1 VVDGRTPTGSLPRG
15 DDARPAALD
24 GILRRIGAAP
34 GEARKLPGGSVNRT
48 YRVARTGG
56 DVVVRFPADARR
68 ADEFPVEEW
77 AASAAARA
85 GIAVPAVLERGIRDG
100 VPYLVQAFVPSHA
113 EPVADPWTELGR
125 LACAVGRVDPA
136 DAPDSLFTRFGR
148 DLPAAWEVHVAYGR
162 ASLDG
167 DDPLLRDGAY
177 PADALPWLRERFA
190 ALARAPFDHGLAHG
204 DLAPRNLLSRG
215 PGAAPVLIDW
225 GAAETGPTP
234 WTDARRVTAW
244 THLDG
249 SVTAAEHDAFMA
261 AAGLDDAEA
270 QRTLVAMTA
279 LHLVDV
285 TRWAR
290 ERRPDLYAEHSAR
303 CHAGLARLAGLG

>member
-1 VVDGRTPTGSLPRG
+1 MDGRRAPGRAVAG
-15 DDARPAALD
+15 GADRPAALD
-24 GILRRIGAAP
+24 GVLVRIGATPAD
-34 GEARKLPGGSVNRT
+34 ARELPGGSVNRT
-48 YRVARTGG
+48 YRVARPGG
-56 DVVVRFPADARR
+56 DVVVRIPVDPRR
-68 ADEFPVEEW
+68 EDEFPVEEW
-77 AASAAARA
+77 AAAAAARA
-85 GIAVPAVLERGIRDG
+85 GIPVPAVLERGVEDG
-100 VPYLVQAFVPSHA
+100 VPYLVQEHVPPHA
-113 EPVADPWTELGR
+113 VPVAEPWTELGR
-125 LACAVGRVDPA
+125 LARAVGRVDLA
-136 DAPDSLFTRFGR
+136 DAPASLFTRFGR
-148 DLPAAWEVHVAYGR
+148 DLGAAWDAHVAYGL

-177 PADALPWLRERFA
+177 PADAAPWLRERFA
-190 ALARAPFDHGLAHG
+190 ALAGTRFDHGLAHG

-215 PGAAPVLIDW
+215 PDAAPVLLDW

-244 THLDG
+244 TRLDG

-261 AAGLDDAEA
+261 AAGLDGAAA

-290 ERRPDLYAEHSAR
+290 ERRPDLYAEHVDR
-303 CHAGLARLAGLG
+303 CRAGLARLRERG